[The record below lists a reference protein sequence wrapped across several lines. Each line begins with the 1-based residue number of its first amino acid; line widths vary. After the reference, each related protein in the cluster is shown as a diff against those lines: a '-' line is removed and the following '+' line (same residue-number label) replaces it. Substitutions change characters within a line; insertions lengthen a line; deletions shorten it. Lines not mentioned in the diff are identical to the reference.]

1 MTKNLVR
8 MHMKNMLI
16 NNMINPKG
24 PKPIEAVEW
33 SLMEV
38 IAC

>member
-1 MTKNLVR
+1 MTKILVR
-8 MHMKNMLI
+8 MHMKNLLI
-16 NNMINPKG
+16 NNMINPK
-24 PKPIEAVEW
+24 PIEAVKW